1 MRARTDLNLATSDAT
16 RGSGSERAFMSAVPS
31 DTSPS
36 ALSVPNKRTN
46 KAKVPKHLAFGITYQ
61 RIGRP
66 PCLAYSNRAMVRLW
80 TSSGP
85 SAMRKVRTPA

>member
-1 MRARTDLNLATSDAT
+1 
-16 RGSGSERAFMSAVPS
+16 MSAVPS

-36 ALSVPNKRTN
+36 ALSVNSKRTN
-46 KAKVPKHLAFGITYQ
+46 KAKVPNDLVSETAHQ

-85 SAMRKVRTPA
+85 SAMRRVRTPA